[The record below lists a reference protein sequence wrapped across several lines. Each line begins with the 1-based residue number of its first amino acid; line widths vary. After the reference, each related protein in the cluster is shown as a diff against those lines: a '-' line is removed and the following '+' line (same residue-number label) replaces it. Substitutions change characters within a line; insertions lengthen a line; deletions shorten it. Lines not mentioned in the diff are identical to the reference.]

1 MRGDQYV
8 AQFLKAI
15 NSNKVFLVQG
25 GACAFMLDAV
35 GETPGMS
42 YVAFQHEQA
51 AAMAADALW
60 RTSGQLGVTFCT
72 SGPGASNLL
81 TGIACGYY
89 DSIPSLHICGQVNGK
104 EVAQYKGAKVR
115 QAGFQ
120 QMDIVSM
127 AAPVCN
133 YAVAVTKAS
142 ELPLALKTAVEKA
155 FTGRMGP
162 VLVDIPMDIQTE
174 DIGTDEILLPEIPV
188 PRLEQ
193 SKAVDIAQKINE
205 FFSTG
210 SRPLVVLGA
219 GVELGGRQKQVVD
232 WLNRTRTPFVASWS
246 ALNIFDHDMPN
257 YMGHFG
263 VYGNRGGNYVIQNA
277 DRILVLGSRLD
288 NRQTSGNVDNFAPQ
302 AQLMALDIDGE
313 ELVKYPARFTGIQVN
328 LAHLDQILT
337 TVQAPEASSDWL
349 EYTNRIRDKFLNT
362 DISQES
368 EKYNSLNPYSV
379 VRRITELLDDD
390 AHIFADAG
398 ANHVW
403 LYQMWHRKARQKL
416 FTSSGHYAMG
426 YSLPAAIGSLIG
438 SPGVQAISFNGDGGV
453 QMNIQELQTA
463 REYGL
468 DLKVVVFN
476 NQGLGMIR
484 QFQNSYMGGRHHA
497 TTQGK
502 GPGVPDFQKLAAAYG
517 MKYTKVIALK
527 QLDAELFA
535 PGARLIECVI
545 DPRVLIEPKLE
556 MGRPINDQFPYV
568 TNEEFLENNQF
579 VEYTH
584 RNK

>member
-15 NSNKVFLVQG
+15 NSDKVFLVQG

-35 GETPGMS
+35 GETPGME

-142 ELPLALKTAVEKA
+142 ELPQALKTAVEMA

-162 VLVDIPMDIQTE
+162 VLVDIPMDVQTE
-174 DIGTDEILLPEIPV
+174 DIGTDEILLPEFPK
-188 PRLEQ
+188 PRIDDNQ
-193 SKAVDIAQKINE
+193 AQDIASKINE
-205 FFSTG
+205 FFKG
-210 SRPLVVLGA
+210 SMRPLVVLGA
-219 GVELGGRQKQVVD
+219 GVELGGQQDKVVE
-232 WLNRTRTPFVASWS
+232 WLNKTHTPFVASWS
-246 ALNIFDHDMPN
+246 ALNIFDHDMTN
-257 YMGHFG
+257 YLGHFG

-288 NRQTSGNVDNFAPQ
+288 NRQTSGNVDNFAPR
-302 AQLMALDIDGE
+302 ARLMALDIDGE
-313 ELVKYPARFTGIQVN
+313 ELVKYPDRFTGIQVN
-328 LAHLDQILT
+328 LAHLDKILK
-337 TVQAPEASSDWL
+337 TVETPESSSDWL
-349 EYTNRIRDKFLNT
+349 EYCSRIRERFLAR

-368 EKYNSLNPYSV
+368 SKYNSLNPYSV
-379 VRRITELLDDD
+379 VRIITNLLDDD

-403 LYQMWHRKARQKL
+403 LYQMWHRKGKQKI

-426 YSLPAAIGSLIG
+426 YSLPAAIGSLLG
-438 SPGVQAISFNGDGGV
+438 KPDGQAVSFNGDGGF
-453 QMNIQELQTA
+453 QMNLQELQTA

-497 TTQGK
+497 TTQGQ
-502 GPGVPDFQKLAAAYG
+502 GPGVPDFAKLAAAYG
-517 MKYTKVIALK
+517 MKYTRITEEH
-527 QLDAELFA
+527 QIDESLFA
-535 PGARLIECVI
+535 AGARLIECVI
-545 DPRVLIEPKLE
+545 DQRVLIEPKLE

-568 TNEEFLENNQF
+568 TDEEFLENNQF
-579 VEYTH
+579 VEYAH
-584 RNK
+584 RSR

>member
-127 AAPVCN
+127 AKPVCN

-142 ELPLALKTAVEKA
+142 ELPLALKTAVEQA

-162 VLVDIPMDIQTE
+162 VLVDIPMDVQTE

-188 PRLEQ
+188 PRLKQ
-193 SKAVDIAQKINE
+193 SQADDIAKKINE

-219 GVELGGRQKQVVD
+219 GVELGGRQKEVVE

-246 ALNIFDHDMPN
+246 ALNIFDHNMPN

-288 NRQTSGNVDNFAPQ
+288 NRQTSGNVDNFAPK

-328 LAHLDQILT
+328 LAHLDQILK

-438 SPGVQAISFNGDGGV
+438 SSGVQAVSFNGDGGV

-502 GPGVPDFQKLAAAYG
+502 GPGVPDFEKLAAAYG
-517 MKYTKVIALK
+517 MKYTKVVALK

-535 PGARLIECVI
+535 PGARLIECMI